1 MQDHPKHQAILSAA
15 HTQFSKYGYRK
26 TSMEDIS
33 QELSIS
39 RASLYSYFKNKD
51 EIFRGVSASIHEQAL
66 AAAKHCLTDKA
77 AELTLEARIESA
89 LLARHSPFQDEFI
102 QSPHGVELHDE
113 YSRLCGDIVADSHR
127 QFQSMLT
134 TCLKG
139 AARRGEVDLQKA
151 GTTAA
156 EASELLNLATA
167 GLKRGAKDLTT
178 FEKRVRKLVRVF
190 VAGLS
195 AE

>member
-1 MQDHPKHQAILSAA
+1 
-15 HTQFSKYGYRK
+15 
-26 TSMEDIS
+26 MEDIA
-33 QELSIS
+33 QELGIS

-51 EIFRGVSASIHEQAL
+51 EIFRGVSLSIHEQAL
-66 AAAKHCLTDKA
+66 ANAEQCLTDKA
-77 AELTLEARIESA
+77 AELALQTRIESA
-89 LLARHSPFQDEFI
+89 LLARHGPFQDEFV

-113 YSRLCGDIVADSHR
+113 YSRLCGDIVADSYQ

-139 AARRGEVDLQKA
+139 AARGGEVDLKKA

-156 EASELLNLATA
+156 EASQLLNLATA
-167 GLKRGAKDLTT
+167 GLKRGATDLPT
-178 FEKRVRKLVRVF
+178 FEKRVQKLVKVF

-195 AE
+195 A